1 MKFKPKLALILLLTL
16 SVCGMI
22 FAGTTG
28 KISGVVTDKET
39 GTPLPGVAVS
49 IVGTTMGALSDLE
62 GKYFILN
69 VPAGMYDL
77 RAQIIG
83 YAPME
88 LKGVSVSV
96 DLTANA
102 DLQLSS
108 TVLDIGQTQI
118 VTAERPMIIKDQT
131 ASLRVVSKDQIQQM
145 PTRGYQDVVGLS
157 AGVVANYKSP
167 PTLNL
172 RGGREA
178 TNAPTLNVRGGRQ
191 GDVAYFVDGFSQQ
204 DPLTNLSTTAI
215 NNNAIEQISISTGGF
230 NAEYGWVSSG
240 AINVTTK
247 EGAKKYSGAI
257 EGISDGFM
265 EKGKNRYDY
274 NHVAMN
280 VDGPLPLGK
289 WKDKGSFFL
298 SMERR
303 REGDRSPRSLAD
315 GILPHN
321 SLSGWTW
328 QGKLKYEINAKNTV
342 RVGSLGSRDS
352 WQEFN
357 MNYYFNQPHAP
368 RYLDEN
374 YSYYGK
380 WTSNL
385 SPKTFFEVGTT
396 YYLTKRFRGDS
407 EHWEDV
413 LAYGRPDGNPRLD
426 ATGLFQQGDKDS
438 MVVNDSTGDT
448 TWVDDGVD
456 QGHVYDDF
464 LQRRS
469 SYVGGTFAM
478 TSQINKSN
486 LLQFGVDVEAHR
498 LRYMDHLTPTQVD
511 PRLSPFYDT
520 IGTVIDTTYGIA
532 DTAQYYTNS
541 FQEANG
547 YGYRFRG
554 YRLVNVTLSDGS
566 VVTRAVP
573 DGTLED
579 VNSGPNGAKKPYTFA
594 LYLQDKVEWQG
605 LVINAGVRYDYLN
618 ANTDRLRNEERPLDP
633 DGYLL
638 PNAVATEEQRR
649 LGGMLEATDFEKT
662 KAEQKLSPRLGV
674 GFPVSDKTVMHVN
687 YGKFFQ
693 RPELQYLYVNT
704 KWLERMVR
712 DHPYYAPVGS
722 PNLKPEETT
731 AYEVGIAHQLGDFTS
746 LEITAYYKDIQGL
759 TEVVNQ
765 SSIPN
770 SFAVYRNY
778 DFGTTKGIDVS
789 LKMRRTRSISGQ
801 LDYSLAFASGTGSY
815 ATSQSNIAWTND
827 ERPIRVSPL
836 EFDQRHKLTANM
848 DVRAGRGQGPKIG
861 NTHILENAGINF
873 LFTAASGT
881 PYTPIKLVN
890 EITMGAFSPVPV
902 GPVNSQTGP
911 WTYRLD
917 LKANKTFTVSKLSFD
932 VYVWVINVFDREN
945 VVEVYEGSG
954 LADNTGWLA
963 TSEGQ
968 NYVSQFASED
978 GEAKYNIKQ
987 RNPMHYDTPR
997 QVRLGLR
1004 MNF

>member
-1 MKFKPKLALILLLTL
+1 LKQRAKVAVTLLLFL
-16 SVCGMI
+16 AMPGLI
-22 FAGTTG
+22 FGGTVG
-28 KISGVVTDKET
+28 KISGICADKET
-39 GTPLPGVAVS
+39 GAPLPGVAVS
-49 IVGTTMGALSDLE
+49 ITGTTMGALSDAE

-69 VPAGMYDL
+69 VPAGRYDL
-77 RAQIIG
+77 RAMIIG
-83 YAPME
+83 YAPVE
-88 LKGVSVSV
+88 LKNMNVSI
-96 DLTANA
+96 DLTSQA
-102 DLQLSS
+102 DFQLSS
-108 TVLDIGQTQI
+108 KVLDIGQTQI
-118 VTAERPMIIKDQT
+118 VIAERPMIVKDQT
-131 ASLRVVSKDQIQQM
+131 ASLKLISREDIQQL
-145 PTRGYQDVVGLS
+145 PTRGYQDIVGLS

-172 RGGREA
+172 RGNRES
-178 TNAPTLNVRGGRQ
+178 TNAPTLNIRGGRQ

-204 DPLTNLSTTAI
+204 DPLTNLSTTTI

-247 EGAKKYSGAI
+247 EGTKKYSGTI
-257 EGISDGFM
+257 EGITDGYM
-265 EKGKNRYDY
+265 SKGHRYDY

-280 VDGPLPLGK
+280 VDGPLPIGK

-303 REGDRSPRSLAD
+303 REGDRSPRSLAN

-321 SLSGWTW
+321 TLSGWTW
-328 QGKLKYEINAKNTV
+328 QGKLKYDVNPKNQIRLGT
-342 RVGSLGSRDS
+342 LGSRDA

-357 MNYYFNQPHAP
+357 MNYYFNQEHAP

-374 YSYYGK
+374 YSYYAK
-380 WTSNL
+380 WTNNL
-385 SPKTFFEVGTT
+385 SPKTFFELGTT

-407 EHWEDV
+407 KHWQDV
-413 LAYGRPDGNPRLD
+413 IAYGRPDGNPRLD
-426 ATGLFQQGDKDS
+426 ATGLFQQGDKDTTY
-438 MVVNDSTGDT
+438 MRIDT
-448 TWVDDGVD
+448 IGAVIDTSYYTKDE
-456 QGHVYDDF
+456 GHVYDDF

-469 SYVGGTFAM
+469 SYVGGNFAL

-486 LLQFGVDVEAHR
+486 LLQFGIDVQAHR
-498 LRYMDHLTPTQVD
+498 LRYMNHLTPVQ
-511 PRLSPFYDT
+511 
-520 IGTVIDTTYGIA
+520 IDTNVLANIA
-532 DTAQYYTNS
+532 DTAQYYTVG
-541 FQEANG
+541 FQDANG

-554 YRLVNVTLSDGS
+554 YRVVDGK
-566 VVTRAVP
+566 AVP

-579 VNSGPNGAKKPYTFA
+579 VNSGPDAAKKPYTFA
-594 LYLQDKVEWQG
+594 LYLQDKIEWQG

-618 ANTDRLRNEERPLDP
+618 SNTDRLRDEQRPLDP
-633 DGYLL
+633 DKYGLD
-638 PNAVATEEQRR
+638 PNATPEQIE
-649 LGGMLEATDFEKT
+649 LSQKLDPGDFVKA
-662 KAEQKLSPRLGV
+662 KAEQKLSPRIGV
-674 GFPVSDKTVMHVN
+674 GFPISDKSVFHVN

-704 KWLERMVR
+704 EYLQRMVR
-712 DHPYYAPVGS
+712 DHPYYAPVGN

-731 AYEVGIAHQLGDFTS
+731 AYEVGIAHQLGDYTS
-746 LEITAYYKDIQGL
+746 LDITAYYKDIKGL

-765 SSIPN
+765 SSVPN

-778 DFGTTKGIDVS
+778 DFGTTKGIDAS
-789 LKMRRTRSISGQ
+789 LKMRRNRSISAEVN
-801 LDYSLAFASGTGSY
+801 YSLAFATGTGSY
-815 ATSQSNIAWTND
+815 ATSQSNIAWTNN

-836 EFDQRHKLTANM
+836 EFDQRHKFTAIM
-848 DVRAGRGQGPKIG
+848 DVRSAGGQGPKIG
-861 NTHILENAGINF
+861 NTFILENAGVNF

-902 GPVNSQTGP
+902 GPVNSQNGP

-917 LKANKTFTVSKLSFD
+917 LKANKTFAIAKLSFD
-932 VYVWVINVFDREN
+932 VYVWVINVFDRKN

-963 TSEGQ
+963 TPEGQ
-968 NYVSQFASED
+968 SFANQYVAED
-978 GEAKYNIKQ
+978 GVAKYNIKQ

>member
-1 MKFKPKLALILLLTL
+1 LKLRAKIAVTLLLFLAMPSLIL
-16 SVCGMI
+16 G
-22 FAGTTG
+22 GTVG
-28 KISGVVTDKET
+28 KISGLCTDKET
-39 GTPLPGVAVS
+39 GAPLPGVAVAIS
-49 IVGTTMGALSDLE
+49 GTTMGALSDAE

-69 VPAGMYDL
+69 VPAGRYDL
-77 RAQIIG
+77 KAMIIG
-83 YAPME
+83 YAPVE
-88 LKGVSVSV
+88 LKDMNVSV
-96 DLTANA
+96 DLTSKA
-102 DLQLSS
+102 DFQLSS
-108 TVLDIGQTQI
+108 KVLDIGQAQVVI
-118 VTAERPMIIKDQT
+118 AERPMIIKDQT
-131 ASLRVVSKDQIQQM
+131 ASLKLISREEVQQL

-172 RGGREA
+172 RGNREA
-178 TNAPTLNVRGGRQ
+178 TNAPTLNIRGGRQ

-215 NNNAIEQISISTGGF
+215 NNNAIEQIAISTGGF

-247 EGAKKYSGAI
+247 EGTKKYSGTI
-257 EGISDGFM
+257 EGITDGYMRTFSM
-265 EKGKNRYDY
+265 SKAHRYDY

-280 VDGPLPLGK
+280 VDGPLPLAK
-289 WKDKGSFFL
+289 WKDKGNFFL

-303 REGDRSPRSLAD
+303 REGDRSPRSLAN
-315 GILPHN
+315 GILQHN

-328 QGKLKYEINAKNTV
+328 QGKLRYDVNPKNQIRLGT
-342 RVGSLGSRDS
+342 LGSRDD

-357 MNYYFNQPHAP
+357 MNYYFDQPHAP

-374 YSYYGK
+374 YSYYAK
-380 WTSNL
+380 WTNNL
-385 SPKTFFEVGTT
+385 SPKTFFELGTT

-407 EHWEDV
+407 KHWQDV
-413 LAYGRPDGNPRLD
+413 IAYGRPDGNPRVD
-426 ATGLFQQGDKDS
+426 ATTLFQQWDKDTAY
-438 MVVNDSTGDT
+438 MKIDT
-448 TWVDDGVD
+448 VDTVIDTSYYTKD
-456 QGHVYDDF
+456 EGHVYDDF

-469 SYVGGTFAM
+469 SYVGGNFAL

-486 LLQFGVDVEAHR
+486 LLQFGIDLQAHR
-498 LRYMDHLTPTQVD
+498 LRYMDHLTPTQI
-511 PRLSPFYDT
+511 DT
-520 IGTVIDTTYGIA
+520 TATAFIDTVGGVIDTSYRI
-532 DTAQYYTNS
+532 DTAQYYKNA
-541 FQEANG
+541 FQDANG

-554 YRLVNVTLSDGS
+554 YRVVDGK
-566 VVTRAVP
+566 VVP

-579 VNSGPNGAKKPYTFA
+579 VNSGPDGVKKPYTFA

-618 ANTDRLRNEERPLDP
+618 SNTDRLRDEQRPLDP
-633 DGYLL
+633 DRYGLN
-638 PNAVATEEQRR
+638 PNATPEQIQ
-649 LGGMLEATDFEKT
+649 LSQELDPGDFVKA

-674 GFPVSDKTVMHVN
+674 GFPISDKSVFHVN

-693 RPELQYLYVNT
+693 RPELQYLYVGT
-704 KWLERMVR
+704 AWLQRMVR
-712 DHPYYAPVGS
+712 DHPYYQPVGN

-731 AYEVGIAHQLGDFTS
+731 AYEVGISHQLGDFTS
-746 LEITAYYKDIQGL
+746 LDITAYYKDIKGL

-765 SSIPN
+765 SSVPN

-778 DFGTTKGIDVS
+778 DFGTTKGIDAS
-789 LKMRRTRSISGQ
+789 LKMRRTRNISGE
-801 LDYSLAFASGTGSY
+801 LDYSLSFATGTGSY
-815 ATSQSNIAWTND
+815 ATSQSNVAWTNS

-836 EFDQRHKLTANM
+836 EFDQRHKLTAIM
-848 DVRAGRGQGPKIG
+848 DVRASKGQGPKVG
-861 NTHILENAGINF
+861 NTFILENAGVNF

-881 PYTPIKLVN
+881 PYTPIELVN

-902 GPVNSQTGP
+902 GMVNSRTTP

-917 LKANKTFTVSKLSFD
+917 LKADKTFAIARLNLD
-932 VYVWVINVFDREN
+932 VYVWVINVFDRKN

-968 NYVSQFASED
+968 SFASQYGAD
-978 GEAKYNIKQ
+978 GVAKYNIKQ

>member
-1 MKFKPKLALILLLTL
+1 MKLRAKVAVTLLLFL
-16 SVCGMI
+16 AMPGLVFG
-22 FAGTTG
+22 GTVG
-28 KISGVVTDKET
+28 KISGICADKET
-39 GTPLPGVAVS
+39 GAPLPGVAVS
-49 IVGTTMGALSDLE
+49 ITGTTMGALSDAE

-69 VPAGMYDL
+69 VPAGRYDL
-77 RAQIIG
+77 KAMIIG
-83 YAPME
+83 YAPVE
-88 LKGVSVSV
+88 LKDMNVSV
-96 DLTANA
+96 DLTSKA
-102 DLQLSS
+102 DFQLSS
-108 TVLDIGQTQI
+108 KVLDIGQSQVVI
-118 VTAERPMIIKDQT
+118 AERPMVIKDQT
-131 ASLRVVSKDQIQQM
+131 ASLKLISREEVQQL

-172 RGGREA
+172 RGNREN
-178 TNAPTLNVRGGRQ
+178 TNAPTLNIRGGRQ

-204 DPLTNLSTTAI
+204 DPLTNLSTTTI

-247 EGAKKYSGAI
+247 EGTKKYSGTI
-257 EGISDGFM
+257 EGITDGFL
-265 EKGKNRYDY
+265 KPPHRYDY

-315 GILPHN
+315 GILQHN

-328 QGKLKYEINAKNTV
+328 QGKVRYDVNPKNQIRLGT
-342 RVGSLGSRDS
+342 LGSRDD

-357 MNYYFNQPHAP
+357 MNYYFNQAHAP

-374 YSYYGK
+374 YSYYAK
-380 WTSNL
+380 WTNNL
-385 SPKTFFEVGTT
+385 SPKTFFELGTT
-396 YYLTKRFRGDS
+396 YYLTKRFRGDGK
-407 EHWEDV
+407 HWQDV
-413 LAYGRPDGNPRLD
+413 IAYGRPNGNPRLD
-426 ATGLFQQGDKDS
+426 ATGLFQQWDDPTTDS
-438 MVVNDSTGDT
+438 IDE
-448 TWVDDGVD
+448 
-456 QGHVYDDF
+456 GHVYDDF

-469 SYVGGTFAM
+469 SYVGGNFAL

-486 LLQFGVDVEAHR
+486 LLQFGIDVQAHR
-498 LRYMDHLTPTQVD
+498 LRYIDHLTPTQ
-511 PRLSPFYDT
+511 
-520 IGTVIDTTYGIA
+520 IDTTILANIA
-532 DTAQYYTNS
+532 DTAQYYTVG
-541 FQEANG
+541 FQDANG

-554 YRLVNVTLSDGS
+554 YRVVDGK
-566 VVTRAVP
+566 AVP

-579 VNSGPNGAKKPYTFA
+579 VNSGPDGVKKPYTFA

-618 ANTDRLRNEERPLDP
+618 SNTDRLRDEQRPLDP
-633 DGYLL
+633 DSF
-638 PNAVATEEQRR
+638 AVNPDATPEQ
-649 LGGMLEATDFEKT
+649 LALSQELDPGDFVKA

-674 GFPVSDKTVMHVN
+674 GFPISDKSVFHVN

-704 KWLERMVR
+704 EYLQRMVR
-712 DHPYYAPVGS
+712 DHPYYAPVGN

-746 LEITAYYKDIQGL
+746 LDITAYYKDIKGL

-765 SSIPN
+765 SSVPN

-778 DFGTTKGIDVS
+778 DFGTTKGIDAS
-789 LKMRRTRSISGQ
+789 LKMRRTHNISGE
-801 LDYSLAFASGTGSY
+801 LDYSLSFATGTGSY
-815 ATSQSNIAWTND
+815 ATSQSNIAWTNN

-836 EFDQRHKLTANM
+836 EFDQRHKLTAIM
-848 DVRAGRGQGPKIG
+848 DVRASKGQGPKIG
-861 NTHILENAGINF
+861 NAFILENAGVNF

-917 LKANKTFTVSKLSFD
+917 LKANKMFSVSHLSFD
-932 VYVWVINVFDREN
+932 VYVWVINVFDRKN

-963 TSEGQ
+963 TAEGQ
-968 NYVSQFASED
+968 SFASQYQAED
-978 GEAKYNIKQ
+978 GTAKYNIKQ